1 MIYQRRLFLFSFQE
15 KKKEKR
21 KSILVKQ
28 AIFFHQ
34 GDYNAKLTKV
44 VLRAFTPEVIKN
56 LIPNIE
62 SIAKDSLQSF
72 EGRLINTFQEMK
84 TVSYWFLKLFFFFTA
99 NWNRARSL
107 SLFNCFC
114 LQYKFNVSLL
124 SIFGKKEV
132 LYWEDMKRTYYI
144 LEKGYN

>member
-84 TVSYWFLKLFFFFTA
+84 TVSY
-99 NWNRARSL
+99 S
-107 SLFNCFC
+107 
-114 LQYKFNVSLL
+114 
-124 SIFGKKEV
+124 
-132 LYWEDMKRTYYI
+132 
-144 LEKGYN
+144 

>member
-1 MIYQRRLFLFSFQE
+1 MLHLLIDLLEKIVSFFFSR
-15 KKKEKR
+15 KEKR

-28 AIFFHQ
+28 AVFFHQ

-44 VLRAFTPEVIKN
+44 VLCAFTPEVIKN

-84 TVSYWFLKLFFFFTA
+84 TVSY
-99 NWNRARSL
+99 
-107 SLFNCFC
+107 
-114 LQYKFNVSLL
+114 
-124 SIFGKKEV
+124 
-132 LYWEDMKRTYYI
+132 
-144 LEKGYN
+144 

>member
-1 MIYQRRLFLFSFQE
+1 MLHLLIDLPEKIVSFFFSR

-34 GDYNAKLTKV
+34 GDYHAKLRKL
-44 VLRAFTPEVIKN
+44 VLRAFMPEVIKN
-56 LIPNIE
+56 MIPNTE

-84 TVSYWFLKLFFFFTA
+84 TVSY
-99 NWNRARSL
+99 
-107 SLFNCFC
+107 
-114 LQYKFNVSLL
+114 
-124 SIFGKKEV
+124 
-132 LYWEDMKRTYYI
+132 
-144 LEKGYN
+144 